1 MLLILRLG
9 VVAIA
14 LVAAFL
20 PLPPSLVERVYSSGL
35 YPAWQRTA
43 TALSNRVPFALL
55 DILIVLAA
63 ARALVLLV
71 RIVRPGSRPWVRSAL
86 GNGVRLAALAA
97 FLYLAFLASWGL
109 NYRRTALEARIDHD
123 VERVTPEAASALA
136 RRIVAGANRLHP
148 AAHRDGAPSWEAVA
162 AAIAPSFTSVQA
174 QLRGRGA
181 TLARPGRAKWSA
193 LTYYFERA
201 GVDGMTDPFFLEVL
215 VNRQLLP
222 FERPGVLAH
231 EWAHLAGFADE
242 AEANFVGWLVCLQG
256 PPGAQYSAHLS
267 ILWDLLGTLP
277 PAERERAARDLG
289 AGPRADLQAVAARV
303 SRTTPALRHL
313 SWRVYDRYLKANRVE
328 AGVRSYGAALQLLLG
343 TRMAPGWKPAP
354 RQQAR
359 GRAGDGTT

>member
-1 MLLILRLG
+1 MLFTLRLG
-9 VVAIA
+9 IVAIA

-20 PLPPSLVERVYSSGL
+20 PLPASLVERVYSGAL
-35 YPAWQRTA
+35 YPAWQRAA
-43 TALSNRVPFALL
+43 TAASNRVPFALL

-63 ARALVLLV
+63 ARVLVLLA
-71 RIVRPGSRPWVRSAL
+71 RLVRPGSRSWVRAAL
-86 GNGVRLAALAA
+86 GSLVRLAALAA
-97 FLYLAFLASWGL
+97 LIYLAFLASWGL
-109 NYRRTALEARIDHD
+109 NYRRAPLVSRLDHAAG
-123 VERVTPEAASALA
+123 RVTPEAASSLA

-148 AAHRDGAPSWEAVA
+148 KALRDERASWDAVGADLAAPFAAV
-162 AAIAPSFTSVQA
+162 QG

-181 TLARPGRAKWSA
+181 MRARPGRAKWSA

-222 FERPGVLAH
+222 FERPAVLGH

-256 PPGAQYSAHLS
+256 PESLQYSAHLA
-267 ILWDLLGTLP
+267 ILWDLLEVLP
-277 PAERERAARDLG
+277 PSERERARRSLD
-289 AGPRADLQAVAARV
+289 AGPRADLEAVAARV
-303 SRTTPALRHL
+303 SSATPALRHV

-328 AGVRSYGAALQLLLG
+328 AGVRSYGAALHLLLG
-343 TRMAPGWKPAP
+343 TRMEPGWKPASRIEP
-354 RQQAR
+354 R